1 MAIQVSASVRF
12 LVCAALLGSPQIL
25 GLPLYTA
32 REGRQCDS
40 CHAYPF
46 ETDKQHAWQDP
57 PLAERKCNMSCQG
70 CHTDPGGG
78 GMRTAAGRYLASST
92 LPIWPT
98 ETRPWHDRDRNL
110 GALIARIRQP
120 SDQKTLSP
128 AIPTTS
134 AEIKTSRAPKVDKYR
149 THDLPEN
156 YSLYDPFVFGKPYD
170 SAPGPDKYA
179 PEYGIYGKLNARPL
193 GQLAGDMRLAYLK
206 TDTREAFFPMQFDLG
221 ARVQPTRNISAA
233 ATLGLVG
240 RTDEFTTARPRNAD
254 EMYTVRSAYLML
266 HELPYQIYLR
276 GGIFQPT
283 FGMRQEDHT
292 AHVRRNFE
300 MDLSRKYS
308 AVMGFEA
315 GLAANYPYL
324 NVSVFTN
331 NGGQRIGDTAQN
343 FVINPQGIGASVAA
357 GWRDLAFGF
366 GTSGMLKER
375 TKDYGGNL
383 RAASIDGYFNAGRL
397 WLKHPL
403 TVMGELAIGE
413 YQGAFSNRQFYASF
427 IGIDYLL
434 FSGVNFKVNHHFY
447 VADIS
452 RRGTAT
458 GRYGLGIE
466 ITPLSWF
473 RLLIEYRLV
482 WTGPTSGNTDASFA
496 NPLDNLSDKQW
507 IIISHAYF

>member
-1 MAIQVSASVRF
+1 MQQKTAVQF
-12 LVCAALLGSPQIL
+12 LVIAALLSSLQVH

-46 ETDKQHAWQDP
+46 ETDKQRAWQDP
-57 PLAERKCNMSCQG
+57 PLAERKCNMSCQS

-78 GMRTAAGRYLASST
+78 GMRNAAGRYLASST
-92 LPIWPT
+92 LPVWES

-110 GALIARIRQP
+110 GTLIARIRQP
-120 SDQKTLSP
+120 TGPRAKPPETSKS
-128 AIPTTS
+128 S
-134 AEIKTSRAPKVDKYR
+134 AEVAQAKPTKADKYR
-149 THDLPEN
+149 THALPAN
-156 YSLYDPFVFGKPYD
+156 YSLYDPFVYGTPIGAAAGA
-170 SAPGPDKYA
+170 SKYA

-193 GQLAGDMRLAYLK
+193 VQIAGDMRLAYLK

-221 ARVQPTRNISAA
+221 ARVQPTRNFSAA

-240 RTDEFTTARPRNAD
+240 RTDEFTTARPRSAD
-254 EMYTVRSAYLML
+254 EMYTVRNAYLML
-266 HELPYQIYLR
+266 HELPYQMYLR

-292 AHVRRNFE
+292 AFVRRNFE

-308 AVMGFEA
+308 AVMGIEA

-324 NVSVFTN
+324 NFAVFSN
-331 NGGQRIGDTAQN
+331 NGGQRIGDAAQN
-343 FVINPQGIGASVAA
+343 FVINPQGLGASVAA

-366 GTSGMLKER
+366 GTSAIFKQRARE
-375 TKDYGGNL
+375 YGGNL
-383 RAASIDGYFNAGRL
+383 RAASIDGYFNPGRF

-403 TVMGELAIGE
+403 TIMGELALGE
-413 YQGAFSNRQFYASF
+413 YSSAFANRQFYASF
-427 IGIDYLL
+427 IGVDYLL
-434 FSGVNFKVNHHFY
+434 FSGVNLKVNHHYY
-447 VADIS
+447 VADTA

-458 GRYGLGIE
+458 GRYGFGFE

-473 RLLIEYRLV
+473 RLLVEYRLV
-482 WTGPTSGNTDASFA
+482 WTGPASGAADASFA
-496 NPLDNLSDKQW
+496 NPFDNLSDKQW